1 MEGVSSASANK
12 RERARS
18 DYRCLWV
25 VGVFFFF
32 FVVDENLTLTRDITS
47 PELEQTV
54 KYSRVFIACSLK
66 A

>member
-1 MEGVSSASANK
+1 MFMG
-12 RERARS
+12 
-18 DYRCLWV
+18 CW
-25 VGVFFFF
+25 GFFFF

>member
-1 MEGVSSASANK
+1 MLINVK
-12 RERARS
+12 ERARIT
-18 DYRCLWV
+18 DVYGCW
-25 VGVFFFF
+25 FFFF